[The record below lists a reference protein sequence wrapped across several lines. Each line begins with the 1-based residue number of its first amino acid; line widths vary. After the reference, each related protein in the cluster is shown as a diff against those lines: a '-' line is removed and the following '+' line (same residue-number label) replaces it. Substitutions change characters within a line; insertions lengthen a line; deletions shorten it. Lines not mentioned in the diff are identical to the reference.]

1 MLQFCAFAWHSAS
14 WPAGPMTHRCNFVCD
29 DGMCNF
35 SSDAKFH
42 KNKDAYFHIK
52 LPSLIVRPAALQ
64 RGYKSNNRVF
74 IQSSCCNIYTYYSI
88 IPHCFNPGL
97 KPSFSVN
104 PSHHSLPFFFRTN
117 SMNAFSRLFTDT
129 SEHIRFLLLD
139 QSPSFRIYVPQ
150 FTFCISHIA
159 IFTRTVLRVIK
170 GNWYAD

>member
-1 MLQFCAFAWHSAS
+1 MWRWWLSPPLFQF
-14 WPAGPMTHRCNFVCD
+14 GI
-29 DGMCNF
+29 CNF

-88 IPHCFNPGL
+88 TPHCFNPGL
-97 KPSFSVN
+97 N
-104 PSHHSLPFFFRTN
+104 LPFLQILPTTAFLSSSEPTPWTHSPDCLPILLSISVFYYWTNHHRSAFF
-117 SMNAFSRLFTDT
+117 
-129 SEHIRFLLLD
+129 
-139 QSPSFRIYVPQ
+139 VPQ